1 MSSSSGDLPEYSEKM
16 KMNIAVSKFYAV
28 GNDDESWTYERIA
41 DYLGESV
48 STVKQ
53 YIHQSTYGHE
63 VESIAVE
70 AESQARLKV
79 YTSLMQKLENLQE
92 IEQTL
97 LESKEALPSSYK
109 MESARAEVTFDKV
122 PNVGR
127 VYENGTVLNIDVP
140 IPDDYIESPN
150 IDKLKVVWREQRMVI
165 EQIES
170 FFGMRDNT
178 DDTSTNENVIYVKNW
193 SSDDIDQNLPDREI
207 IDVESGNRETVT
219 EKSDARDDE

>member
-1 MSSSSGDLPEYSEKM
+1 MSASSDVPEYGEKM

-41 DYLGESV
+41 NYLDESV
-48 STVKQ
+48 PTVKQ
-53 YIHQSTYGHE
+53 YIHNTAFGQE
-63 VESIAVE
+63 VEAIAVE

-97 LESKEALPSSYK
+97 LQTKEAIPSSYK
-109 MESARAEVTFDKV
+109 MSRARAEVTFDQV

-127 VYENGTVLNIDVP
+127 LYENGTVLDIDVP
-140 IPDDYIESPN
+140 IPDDYVESPN

-178 DDTSTNENVIYVKNW
+178 DDSQTNENVIYVKNW
-193 SSDDIDQNLPDREI
+193 SSDDIDQNLPDREV
-207 IDVESGNRETVT
+207 IDVESGNREEIT
-219 EKSDARDDE
+219 EKSDARDNE